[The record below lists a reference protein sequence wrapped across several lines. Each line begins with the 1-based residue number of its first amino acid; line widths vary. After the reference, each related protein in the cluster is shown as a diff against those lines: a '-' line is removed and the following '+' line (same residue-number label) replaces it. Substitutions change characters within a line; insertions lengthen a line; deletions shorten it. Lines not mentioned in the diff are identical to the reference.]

1 MSAEVAAEVA
11 AENSPRPEDPSGP
24 GAAPVPMRWIVSLSL
39 AMLGLWLAALS
50 PLQALFPRQIEAI
63 ARASGHPGDK
73 NSLLAWATG
82 LASVAAILAC
92 PIAGA
97 LSDRTMSRL
106 GRRRPWALGGAVIC
120 AAALAA
126 QSVQTGFAGLV
137 LCLCVVQAAINAM
150 YAALSATIAD
160 QVPTRQRGL
169 VSAFVGLPLPVGLI
183 LGTLLTTTLVRG
195 TVPGYLLLAVLVVVL
210 QLPFLIWGRDP
221 VLTARE
227 PFVLRRFLADF
238 KFSPRAHP
246 DFAWVGAG
254 RFAIQLGNAVGLL
267 YLYYYLQDVLHRPD
281 PAQSVLTLVI
291 IYTLS
296 AMVISVVV
304 GRWSDRTG
312 RRKPFVIGSSVMMA
326 GAVLVFALGEDWT
339 AAMLAGAVLGLGY
352 GSYLAI
358 DNALIT
364 EVLPDELS
372 RGKDLGLISVAN
384 TGSQALAPA
393 IAGPIVAVFGYS
405 GLYVTTGA
413 VILIGAALIQPVR
426 SVR

>member
-1 MSAEVAAEVA
+1 
-11 AENSPRPEDPSGP
+11 
-24 GAAPVPMRWIVSLSL
+24 
-39 AMLGLWLAALS
+39 
-50 PLQALFPRQIEAI
+50 
-63 ARASGHPGDK
+63 
-73 NSLLAWATG
+73 
-82 LASVAAILAC
+82 
-92 PIAGA
+92 
-97 LSDRTMSRL
+97 
-106 GRRRPWALGGAVIC
+106 
-120 AAALAA
+120 
-126 QSVQTGFAGLV
+126 
-137 LCLCVVQAAINAM
+137 
-150 YAALSATIAD
+150 
-160 QVPTRQRGL
+160 
-169 VSAFVGLPLPVGLI
+169 
-183 LGTLLTTTLVRG
+183 
-195 TVPGYLLLAVLVVVL
+195 
-210 QLPFLIWGRDP
+210 
-221 VLTARE
+221 
-227 PFVLRRFLADF
+227 
-238 KFSPRAHP
+238 
-246 DFAWVGAG
+246 
-254 RFAIQLGNAVGLL
+254 
-267 YLYYYLQDVLHRPD
+267 
-281 PAQSVLTLVI
+281 
-291 IYTLS
+291 
-296 AMVISVVV
+296 MVISVVV

>member
-1 MSAEVAAEVA
+1 
-11 AENSPRPEDPSGP
+11 
-24 GAAPVPMRWIVSLSL
+24 
-39 AMLGLWLAALS
+39 
-50 PLQALFPRQIEAI
+50 
-63 ARASGHPGDK
+63 
-73 NSLLAWATG
+73 
-82 LASVAAILAC
+82 
-92 PIAGA
+92 
-97 LSDRTMSRL
+97 
-106 GRRRPWALGGAVIC
+106 
-120 AAALAA
+120 
-126 QSVQTGFAGLV
+126 
-137 LCLCVVQAAINAM
+137 
-150 YAALSATIAD
+150 
-160 QVPTRQRGL
+160 
-169 VSAFVGLPLPVGLI
+169 
-183 LGTLLTTTLVRG
+183 
-195 TVPGYLLLAVLVVVL
+195 
-210 QLPFLIWGRDP
+210 
-221 VLTARE
+221 
-227 PFVLRRFLADF
+227 
-238 KFSPRAHP
+238 
-246 DFAWVGAG
+246 
-254 RFAIQLGNAVGLL
+254 
-267 YLYYYLQDVLHRPD
+267 
-281 PAQSVLTLVI
+281 
-291 IYTLS
+291 
-296 AMVISVVV
+296 VV